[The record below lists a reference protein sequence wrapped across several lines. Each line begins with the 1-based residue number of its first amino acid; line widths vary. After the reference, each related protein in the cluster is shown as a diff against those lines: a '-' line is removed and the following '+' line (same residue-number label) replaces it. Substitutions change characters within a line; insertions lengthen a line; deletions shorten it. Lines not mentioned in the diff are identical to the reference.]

1 MLAENSRRTCRHCG
15 SRLLWKMEPCMWL
28 ELALLY
34 DVFPICFGWNIHIM
48 LREKCG
54 GHTYPEAALL
64 VPGTVAQAKWNMFI
78 ALQPLAPST
87 GQVNVFMTSH
97 RSLAQSEN
105 VHFPLYAETITHGFS
120 AGARHRSWCWTGISV
135 VWLLPTHTALEGEQ
149 VRAGQMLNSTSQHIW
164 YMFLPNFRTFPN
176 KERHFSSGH
185 TLCYLYLRTTRGTS
199 VLVYIH
205 CPIHSHPPTAYV

>member
-78 ALQPLAPST
+78 ASQP
-87 GQVNVFMTSH
+87 
-97 RSLAQSEN
+97 
-105 VHFPLYAETITHGFS
+105 
-120 AGARHRSWCWTGISV
+120 
-135 VWLLPTHTALEGEQ
+135 WLLPQAKWTCSWHPIAAMHKANMFIFRSMQRPSPTVSVQAHDTDHG
-149 VRAGQMLNSTSQHIW
+149 AGQASQWHGYTLPWKVSRCVQVKCWTQRLNNI
-164 YMFLPNFRTFPN
+164 PNFRN
-176 KERHFSSGH
+176 QDLS
-185 TLCYLYLRTTRGTS
+185 
-199 VLVYIH
+199 
-205 CPIHSHPPTAYV
+205 